1 MKREKDKLN
10 MRHRYLIFCLLTFLQ
25 AEDMT
30 LLAPDGST
38 IIIHRDDYGVPHIKA
53 DNEAA
58 LFFGQGFAEANDRLY
73 QIDLN
78 RRAATG
84 RLAEWFG
91 DVALDVESR
100 GAITFFDHE
109 ARNLRLIAEF
119 TGLDNPESRYLRHW
133 TDAYDMHRA
142 TGDSSE
148 YIGFGPN
155 GRLSGAE
162 GMTIHP
168 SSSNFHLDVILQQV
182 VVQ

>member
-1 MKREKDKLN
+1 MIVKREKDKSN
-10 MRHRYLIFCLLTFLQ
+10 MKHRYLIFCLLTFLQ
-25 AEDMT
+25 AEDMS

-91 DVALDVESR
+91 DVALDV
-100 GAITFFDHE
+100 DK
-109 ARNLRLIAEF
+109 
-119 TGLDNPESRYLRHW
+119 
-133 TDAYDMHRA
+133 
-142 TGDSSE
+142 
-148 YIGFGPN
+148 
-155 GRLSGAE
+155 
-162 GMTIHP
+162 
-168 SSSNFHLDVILQQV
+168 DVIRTGYTDEELLNQFYASSTDVQNV
-182 VVQ
+182 VVNYIEGINAYVDTMQLHPEEFMPLQYIYTVSYTHLRAHET

>member
-1 MKREKDKLN
+1 MKREKNKSN
-10 MRHRYLIFCLLTFLQ
+10 MKHRYLIFCLLTFLQ

-38 IIIHRDDYGVPHIKA
+38 IFIHRDDYGVPHIKA

-91 DVALDVESR
+91 DVALLLVSR
-100 GAITFFDHE
+100 KCF
-109 ARNLRLIAEF
+109 
-119 TGLDNPESRYLRHW
+119 RY
-133 TDAYDMHRA
+133 TS
-142 TGDSSE
+142 T
-148 YIGFGPN
+148 
-155 GRLSGAE
+155 LSKKNIVFLVM
-162 GMTIHP
+162 GM
-168 SSSNFHLDVILQQV
+168 QCC
-182 VVQ
+182 